1 MPTFTYK
8 AQTEDGSPVSGTM
21 EADSPPA
28 VAAQLDSMGYFPI
41 SITEKKGFSF
51 DDLVSRFE
59 RVKIEDLIFFTRQ
72 LLTITKSGIP
82 LLSGLKAL
90 EQQTENKKLKH
101 VISMI
106 AKDVDQG
113 KSFSSALAKYPD
125 IFPELYVN
133 MIEAGELGGTLD
145 DILDRLIFTL
155 EFNMKTSTNLK
166 AAMRYPVFVVVSL
179 CVAFGIVVTLVIPKF
194 SVIFERSTM
203 DLPAPTRI
211 MLLLNFVVQTYW
223 YYLLFGIGMVAIAFF
238 IYIRQESGRLN
249 WDHLKLRIPI
259 VGPIFLKIY
268 MSRFSSMLETLSRS
282 GVSIDTALDVVS
294 RTLGNAYLAL
304 KTREIAEKV
313 RSGRGITDSLRESD
327 IFPPLVVRMVFTG
340 EESGSLDD
348 MLREVTNYYERE
360 IDYSVSRLSSYIE
373 PVLTVGLGI
382 MVLFMALAIFLPW
395 WDMIKTFKV
404 GR

>member
-1 MPTFTYK
+1 
-8 AQTEDGSPVSGTM
+8 M